1 MVCVAEQSCPELR
14 TKSESC
20 PPLDHKPYPSQMKTR
35 FQLAI
40 RCGTPDCDWG
50 FPMPNLGELA
60 LKCCYS
66 AFQQHCVEVHGLRE
80 GDEEAFMHL
89 DLEKWTLTLLK

>member
-1 MVCVAEQSCPELR
+1 
-14 TKSESC
+14 
-20 PPLDHKPYPSQMKTR
+20 
-35 FQLAI
+35 
-40 RCGTPDCDWG
+40 
-50 FPMPNLGELA
+50 MPNLGELA